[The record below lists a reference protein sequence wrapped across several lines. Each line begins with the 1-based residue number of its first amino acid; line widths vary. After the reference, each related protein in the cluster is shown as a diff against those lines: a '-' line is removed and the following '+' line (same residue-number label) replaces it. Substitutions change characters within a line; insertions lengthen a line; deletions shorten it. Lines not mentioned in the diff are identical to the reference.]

1 MGLSQSLPVTS
12 YFKMIDI
19 WMLFTM
25 TVPFVEVVRH
35 TANEVFK
42 QPDFRRVDVMSKEE
56 EVKDTKVRVALS
68 LLKAAGRFAI
78 PIGSLL
84 FTIAFLTVGLV
95 KSFSSEDIQNL
106 NMVDCL
112 IFDIN

>member
-25 TVPFVEVVRH
+25 TVPFAEVVRH

-42 QPDFRRVDVMSKEE
+42 QPDFRRVDVMGKEQD
-56 EVKDTKVRVALS
+56 VKDTRIRVALS
-68 LLKAAGRFAI
+68 SFKAAGRFAL
-78 PIGSLL
+78 PISSLI